1 MSDEINTGGGG
12 YVGKD
17 ATSGAD
23 FVSRDKTINNIY
35 QEQARI
41 EQLPDGE
48 KLNLIIGLMM
58 GDKWRNVRGL
68 VDTVA
73 DIGVAV
79 TNLTAAVQEE
89 RRIRERLAETVKSNQ
104 SSVDSKFS
112 SLTMWVW
119 MMLAALGL
127 EGVVLIVLI
136 VGRV

>member
-12 YVGKD
+12 YVGND

-35 QEQARI
+35 QEPARI
-41 EQLPDGE
+41 EQLPDSE

-136 VGRV
+136 IGRV